1 MAERDPQN
9 KILEDLDNARTSR
22 FHIKTIFVAG
32 MGFFSDAYDLF
43 VLSTAFP
50 AILSVFG
57 ITGASNIFGTQT
69 VNVLGA
75 TLSSV
80 SVEEGLIGS
89 AALFGAFVGAIVF
102 GRIADLRGR
111 KYTYGV
117 EMSILVIF
125 AVISAISVNVT
136 MLMVSRFIL
145 GIGIGGDYPVS
156 STIMSEYANVK
167 NRGKLVSSVFAMQGF
182 GLMTGSLIGILAIHF
197 LSLDYAWRF
206 MLGFGAVPA
215 ATVIYLRRKIKETPR
230 FKLQVQGDAKGAAL
244 SVKQATGKSVD
255 ASGEVQV
262 KRMGFMKAARK
273 YRMLII
279 GTAGSWLLFDMAFYG
294 TSINNTLIL
303 QSIGYG
309 VVAGNIHQTIFN
321 LAVGNTLIAA
331 LFEIP
336 GYWIAVS
343 MIDRV
348 GRKRLQWI
356 GFTVMAL
363 AYLILA
369 LSYTTIV
376 NSFLLFFAIYGI
388 SFLFGNIGP
397 NTTTFVLPTE
407 LFPTQFR
414 TTGHGIAAS
423 MGKLGAG
430 AFTFLEPVLQFI
442 FRLQGVI
449 AILFAISMLGAVLTL
464 LTITETKNR
473 SLEETSSQFAEEI
486 EIRIPRRSVKEDLAG
501 DYPRKN

>member
-1 MAERDPQN
+1 MAERDSQN
-9 KILEDLDNARTSR
+9 KILENLDNARTSR

-50 AILSVFG
+50 AILSVFN
-57 ITGASNIFGTQT
+57 ITSQSNFFGTQT
-69 VNVLGA
+69 VNILGA

-80 SVEEGLIGS
+80 SVEEGMIGS

-102 GRIADLRGR
+102 GRIADLKGR
-111 KYTYGV
+111 KYAYGV
-117 EMSILVIF
+117 EMTILVVF
-125 AVISAISVNVT
+125 AIVSALSVNVT
-136 MLMVSRFIL
+136 MLIISRFIL

-167 NRGKLVSSVFAMQGF
+167 NRGKLISSVFAMQGF
-182 GLMTGSLIGILAIHF
+182 GLMAGSLIGIMSIHF
-197 LSLDYAWRF
+197 LSLDYAWRL
-206 MLGFGAVPA
+206 MLGFGSVPA
-215 ATVIYLRRKIKETPR
+215 AAVIYLRRRIKETPR
-230 FKLQVQGDAKGAAL
+230 FKLQIEGDAEGAAL
-244 SVKQATGKSVD
+244 SVKQATGVSID
-255 ASGEVQV
+255 AAGQMQV
-262 KRMGFMKAARK
+262 KRVGFLEAAKR

-309 VVAGNIHQTIFN
+309 VVAGNVHQTIFN
-321 LAVGNTLIAA
+321 LAVGNTLLAA

-336 GYWIAVS
+336 GYWIAVGL
-343 MIDRV
+343 MDRV
-348 GRKRLQWI
+348 GRKKLQWI
-356 GFTVMAL
+356 GFTVMAM
-363 AYLILA
+363 AYLVLA
-369 LSYTTIV
+369 LSYTTIE
-376 NSFLLFFAIYGI
+376 NSLFLFFAVYGI
-388 SFLFGNIGP
+388 SFLFGNLGP

-423 MGKLGAG
+423 MGKFGAG
-430 AFTFLEPVLQFI
+430 VFTFLEPVLQFM
-442 FRLQGVI
+442 FKLQGVI
-449 AILFAISMLGAVLTL
+449 AILFAISMLGAILTL

-473 SLEETSSQFAEEI
+473 SLEAISSQFSEEI
-486 EIRIPRRSVKEDLAG
+486 EIRVPRRSVKEELAR